1 VKKIKDS
8 RMKLFS
14 WFIKTDK
21 CSNFQKE
28 CLDKSVTKTVTK
40 TVQSKLE
47 KELSTINKNTMW
59 PIAKVRT
66 TR

>member
-21 CSNFQKE
+21 CSKFQKE
-28 CLDKSVTKTVTK
+28 CLEKSVINTVESTF
-40 TVQSKLE
+40 E
-47 KELSTINKNTMW
+47 EELNTNNKNTMW
-59 PIAKVRT
+59 PIAKVKT

>member
-1 VKKIKDS
+1 
-8 RMKLFS
+8 MKLFS

-28 CLDKSVTKTVTK
+28 CLDKSVTK

>member
-21 CSNFQKE
+21 CSKYQKE
-28 CLDKSVTKTVTK
+28 R
-40 TVQSKLE
+40 LE
-47 KELSTINKNTMW
+47 KSGIKEVENALEDELDTNNKNTMW
-59 PIAKVRT
+59 PIAKVKT